1 MVPFDRAS
9 VEWLVGVPPPP
20 PRREAAEKASSEQ
33 EQWSAA
39 TLRGGRGPA
48 VEHRRAADLC
58 VPSAALREVVAE
70 AGIGGR
76 QRPCGAF
83 CGEEFDS
90 YGRMGEGS
98 RALTGWRM
106 SRRAWRAGPTGPLGP
121 LLFPRSHAASFLCY
135 GD

>member
-1 MVPFDRAS
+1 MESGYATVSCRGSFERAGAM
-9 VEWLVGVPPPP
+9 ERGY
-20 PRREAAEKASSEQ
+20 
-33 EQWSAA
+33 A
-39 TLRGGRGPA
+39 TWGAGPA